1 MKTPFFAFSHRG
13 DQSRKRAG
21 EELTYSKYSSTPAP
35 EQAPAP
41 HSLGSRSWW
50 TCGFS
55 GWGGVRGCI
64 SSWNSCLQCNLYSM
78 PRNNTNC
85 LDVKP
90 LGNGICSGAVVNFC
104 SFYGPL
110 TTRFLHVLS
119 AEYVHF
125 IPYHKMSHS
134 FIINSYYRLKL
145 LNGH

>member
-1 MKTPFFAFSHRG
+1 MASQ
-13 DQSRKRAG
+13 DG
-21 EELTYSKYSSTPAP
+21 EVSEAAS
-35 EQAPAP
+35 P
-41 HSLGSRSWW
+41 HGTAVCSV
-50 TCGFS
+50 TFT
-55 GWGGVRGCI
+55 
-64 SSWNSCLQCNLYSM
+64 M

-90 LGNGICSGAVVNFC
+90 LGNGVCSGAVVNFC